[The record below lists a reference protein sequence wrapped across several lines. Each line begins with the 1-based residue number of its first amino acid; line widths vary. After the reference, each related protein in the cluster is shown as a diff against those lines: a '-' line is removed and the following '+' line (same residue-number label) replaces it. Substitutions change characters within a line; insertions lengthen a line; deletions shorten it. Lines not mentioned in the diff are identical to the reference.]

1 MRELSL
7 NESKKIKVGEGLTIT
22 AVMAVLVTA
31 VIAVIVY
38 RLFLSS
44 SASVTIPGGFKF
56 EW

>member
-7 NESKKIKVGEGLTIT
+7 YETKQIKVGEGLTVS
-22 AVMAVLVTA
+22 AVMTILITA

-44 SASVTIPGGFKF
+44 SAKVTIPGGFKF

>member
-7 NESKKIKVGEGLTIT
+7 YETKKIKVGEGLTVS
-22 AVMAVLVTA
+22 AVMAILITA

-44 SASVTIPGGFKF
+44 SAKVTIPGGFKF